1 MMARPVQQEQ
11 CSGRVIVIFQS
22 SALVRLSQ
30 QKERGMGLI
39 SRFTTYVKSVFSSA
53 MDKAEDPGMTLDY
66 SYQQQLEQLTNLRRA
81 IADIVT
87 NEKRLELQ
95 QSQAQTQIAKYEDQ
109 ARQALAANREDLA
122 RMALERR
129 QNLESQLTGFQ
140 QQIEQLKAQQD
151 KFAQME
157 QRLTARVEAFRTQKE
172 MVKAQYGAAQAQV
185 KIGEAATGISEEMAD
200 VNMSVERAQD
210 KVLTMQARAQ
220 AMDQLID
227 EGTLQETAMLG
238 AGGDNID
245 RQLSQISSQSQVDAQ
260 LAAMKQQLQLGSGS
274 PPAAPPQLPGAEDK
288 H

>member
-1 MMARPVQQEQ
+1 MRQCEHCLNIALVCQYQQE
-11 CSGRVIVIFQS
+11 
-22 SALVRLSQ
+22 
-30 QKERGMGLI
+30 ERGMGLI
-39 SRFTTYVKSVFSSA
+39 SRFTTYMKSVFSSTL
-53 MDKAEDPGMTLDY
+53 DKAEDPGQTLDY

-87 NEKRLELQ
+87 NEKRLEMQ
-95 QSQAQTQIAKYEDQ
+95 QNQAQTQIAKYEDQ

-129 QNLESQLTGFQ
+129 QNLETQLTGFQ

-172 MVKAQYGAAQAQV
+172 MVKAQYNAAEAQV
-185 KIGEAATGISEEMAD
+185 KISEAATGVSEEMSD
-200 VNMSVERAQD
+200 VNMAVQRAQD

-227 EGTLQETAMLG
+227 QGTLQETATLG
-238 AGGDNID
+238 SGGDTLD
-245 RQLSQISSQSQVDAQ
+245 KQLAQISNQSQVDAQ
-260 LAAMKQQLQLGSGS
+260 LAAMKQQLQLG
-274 PPAAPPQLPGAEDK
+274 
-288 H
+288 